1 MTTILRADERYSWK
15 PGDIQIVRAH
25 RAASAPSPLHRAA
38 TSLEPRIKVAIRYA
52 FARGRAAIK
61 GKRQNLGDLAAK
73 AVAKALDEVLRPT
86 LLAGLKAGGDVAV
99 KQFRSAMFD
108 DKGEKWFRTAKGL
121 KTEVKFKFDATD
133 ENAVRWADRH
143 AAELVTGISETT
155 REDINNAVASLL
167 ETGDWE
173 DSFGDILAA
182 VGDDDRAL
190 LIARHESMTAVSEG
204 QREAWD
210 QAVEE
215 GLLTGDEKRTWI
227 VTPDDALCPICDG
240 LDGQTASLDGT
251 YTSDGEEYDGPPAH
265 VACRCTEG
273 LA

>member
-1 MTTILRADERYSWK
+1 LFIGLSQEDLLATIVLRA
-15 PGDIQIVRAH
+15 
-25 RAASAPSPLHRAA
+25 
-38 TSLEPRIKVAIRYA
+38 
-52 FARGRAAIK
+52 
-61 GKRQNLGDLAAK
+61 
-73 AVAKALDEVLRPT
+73 
-86 LLAGLKAGGDVAV
+86 
-99 KQFRSAMFD
+99 
-108 DKGEKWFRTAKGL
+108 AKGS
-121 KTEVKFKFDATD
+121 KTEITFTFNAKD
-133 ENAVRWADRH
+133 ESAISWADRH
-143 AAELVTGISETT
+143 AAELVTQISDTT
-155 REDINNAVASLL
+155 RENINNAIADLL

-173 DSFGDILAA
+173 DAFDEILAA
-182 VGDDDRAL
+182 VGDDARAT